1 ISVAVLVNFS
11 VDEVS
16 MGDSGSPIIWL
27 VYPVSFFVRFAC
39 LLMLPAGLVTKPY
52 IESDASTWCDPGS
65 FFLNS
70 ILGNET
76 TDTESSKEAALLK
89 TENDRSPR
97 EPDASSALE
106 TSSLL
111 SSQDTDWPEHLSLLR
126 SPEVV
131 VESVA
136 GRNFNYN
143 IGTQAGSRPLC
154 ASLHSF
160 NNPAISVEELT
171 LKNYNNPY
179 LSLDGS
185 SSLSLGGSSS
195 SGEKPLVQ
203 TSSWPNFTRI
213 AGRPKQTVPK
223 DYQLLGRKDAGGSA
237 LPPYGSQA
245 LLPLVQSQPKT
256 SGVDEHVAGVGN
268 HRVSSNLSARS
279 PHEIRPK
286 SLSSS
291 GFQQFFIRSS
301 SNDKAVACKHQKG
314 HDVLDTAISA
324 VTIEKSNVDKRISS
338 NLSHGPS
345 EEADRMHLLGGGVLV
360 SHHGDI
366 TLREWLKPKQQ
377 RISKAQRMHMFK
389 QILGLVDAC
398 HSKGLALQHLRPSY
412 FLVLPIEQIKYT
424 GSFIPREQ
432 VELAPNI
439 HHEQHPLKKKRHRE
453 PDEAVNEFLKLKH
466 QKLADDGSVT
476 YLCKI
481 GCIGND
487 QGEENEVDTSKA
499 GNSRCDFRKLTE
511 GKPFKAYGTSHPPS
525 SDAIRQHPMC
535 ESVMLEEGCFF
546 AILKHGKCIV
556 LQCQIFG
563 IGFFLQVFY
572 QKVLRNLVSVFGC
585 CIQSLILGQSQGF
598 LLAEIF
604 GYRYEDGLRDIILS
618 DLVSEGRN
626 LSAIDHTSASTEE
639 EDAETDLL
647 LHFLSSLKEH
657 KEKQAADLVAGLECI
672 RMDFKEVKRR
682 HLARSKLVLSG
693 KVPSSKF
700 GEISEFHSLE
710 KPVIHVETMTRLSM
724 SNLLDQRLMKNITQL
739 ENAYFTM
746 RSKIEIPKD
755 NSVTRSDADLLKMRD
770 RSFQVQNADAEMEV
784 DHLGIFFEGLCK
796 FARYSKFEVCGGL
809 KNDDILNC
817 ANVICSL
824 SFDGDEDYFAAAG
837 VSKKIKIFEFSSL
850 LNDTVDIHYPL
861 IEMSSR
867 SKLSCVCWNSYI
879 KNYLASTDYDGV
891 VQLWD
896 ASTGQGF
903 TQFIGHQKRAWSVDF
918 SKVDPAKLA
927 SGSDDFSV
935 KLWSTNEK
943 NCIDT
948 IRNMANVCCVQ
959 FSPYSSHLLSFGTA
973 DYRIHCYDLRNTRI
987 PWCTLGGHGK
997 AVSYVKFLD
1006 AETLVSA
1013 STDNTLK
1020 IWDLKRTSGS
1030 GSSCNSCSLTLQGHT
1045 NEKNFVGLSVY
1056 DGYIAC
1062 GSETNEVYA
1071 YYRTFPMPMTC
1082 HKFGSI
1088 DPITAQETSND
1099 GGQFVSS
1106 VCWRGKSNMVVA
1118 ANSTGSIKVMQLI
1131 APIQK

>member
-1 ISVAVLVNFS
+1 M
-11 VDEVS
+11 E
-16 MGDSGSPIIWL
+16 
-27 VYPVSFFVRFAC
+27 
-39 LLMLPAGLVTKPY
+39 
-52 IESDASTWCDPGS
+52 
-65 FFLNS
+65 
-70 ILGNET
+70 GNET
-76 TDTESSKEAALLK
+76 TDTEISKEAAILK
-89 TENDRSPR
+89 TENDRSPH
-97 EPDASSALE
+97 EPVTGSAVE
-106 TSSLL
+106 TYSLL
-111 SSQDTDWPEHLSLLR
+111 ASHDSDWPEHLSLLR

-131 VESVA
+131 NESVA

-143 IGTQAGSRPLC
+143 VGTQAGSQPLC
-154 ASLHSF
+154 ASLHSL

-171 LKNYNNPY
+171 LKNYKNPY

-213 AGRPKQTVPK
+213 AGRPKQTAPK

-237 LPPYGSQA
+237 LPPYGSQT
-245 LLPLVQSQPKT
+245 LLPLLQSQPKT
-256 SGVDEHVAGVGN
+256 SRVDEHVAGVGN

-301 SNDKAVACKHQKG
+301 SNGKAVACKHQKG
-314 HDVLDTAISA
+314 HDVLDSAISA
-324 VTIEKSNVDKRISS
+324 LTIEKSKVDKRISS
-338 NLSHGPS
+338 NLSHAPG
-345 EEADRMHLLGGGVLV
+345 EEADRMHLLGCGELV

-366 TLREWLKPKQQ
+366 TLREWLKPKRQ
-377 RISKAQRMHMFK
+377 RISKAQRMHIFK

-398 HSKGLALQHLRPSY
+398 HTKGLALQHLRPSY
-412 FLVLPIEQIKYT
+412 FLVLPVDQIKYI
-424 GSFIPREQ
+424 GSFVPREQ
-432 VELAPNI
+432 VEQAPNI

-535 ESVMLEEGCFF
+535 ESVMLEEGWYVSPEELNGQVASCSTNIYSLGVLFF
-546 AILKHGKCIV
+546 ELFCCSETWEVHCTAMSDLRHRILPPSFLSESPKES
-556 LQCQIFG
+556 
-563 IGFFLQVFY
+563 GFCLW
-572 QKVLRNLVSVFGC
+572 
-585 CIQSLILGQSQGF
+585 
-598 LLAEIF
+598 LLHPEP
-604 GYRYEDGLRDIILS
+604 YSRPKSRDIILS

-626 LSAIDHTSASTEE
+626 LSAIDHISASTEE

-647 LHFLSSLKEH
+647 LHFLLSLKEH

-672 RMDFKEVKRR
+672 RMDFEEVKRR
-682 HLARSKLVLSG
+682 HLARSELVLSG

-710 KPVIHVETMTRLSM
+710 KPVTHVETMTRLSM
-724 SNLLDQRLMKNITQL
+724 SNLLDERLNKNINQL

-755 NSVTRSDADLLKMRD
+755 DSVTRSDTDLLKMRD

-867 SKLSCVCWNSYI
+867 SRLSCVCWNSYI
-879 KNYLASTDYDGV
+879 KNYLASTDYEGV

-903 TQFIGHQKRAWSVDF
+903 TQFRGHQKRAWSVNF
-918 SKVDPAKLA
+918 SQVDPAKLA

-948 IRNMANVCCVQ
+948 IRNTANVCCVQ

-1056 DGYIAC
+1056 NGYIAC

-1118 ANSTGSIKVMQLI
+1118 ANSTGSIKVMQLV
-1131 APIQK
+1131 